1 MKKHRWCLC
10 SAFITIFLYC
20 IFINLSVSE
29 AGGKNIPPKAKK
41 EKYERIVDNDVVVD
55 YYNWL
60 KSENSPN
67 GKNSD
72 IINYLKAENKYT
84 ENYFL
89 SLKDQEEKLIK
100 EMKSRIVE
108 EDETYPKLF
117 DNYYYYRKFVKDG
130 NYFQVYRKKE
140 SLDAR
145 GEIVLDVNKL
155 ADGKAKGYKVDAIS
169 PSLNHN
175 LLAYAE
181 DSEGGEKYSISV
193 KDLEKG
199 SEYKNIVHHMKGNI
213 VWHGN
218 NKGFFYT
225 KLDEN
230 LRPTAVY
237 YHKLSKQQSEDVLVY
252 NENNASFLIN
262 ISFTSDKKYLIINTS
277 NNTENEIRI
286 LDIWKEDNF
295 TPSLLLSKK
304 EKQKYFIDHKE
315 GDFYLKINDK
325 GRNFR
330 LVKLKKSDFNHIE
343 NWVEIVPHSSSSMLL
358 GYSLSKK
365 YLVVNVMEGGN
376 TKIIVYNRDLA
387 RNDIAFEE
395 EVYNAHGY
403 FTTYDSNIVRI
414 DFSSFIT
421 PQSVL
426 EYDCEQKKL
435 HNRKTQK
442 VSGEYDQ
449 TKYKSEKIYITG
461 DDGVKIPVSLF
472 YRKDQFKKDGT
483 NSILLYGYG
492 GYGISS
498 FSKFDTSLFSLVDRG
513 FVYAIAHIR
522 GGSELGYKW
531 HEDAKLLNKKR
542 TFQDYINC
550 AEGLV
555 EKRYASS
562 EKIVGY
568 GISAGGM
575 LIGYVIN
582 ERPELLKVV
591 VTEVPS
597 VDTLNKMLDKNLMG
611 TPYHYS
617 ELGDPSIKK
626 YYEYIKSYAPYENI
640 KKQQYPAIYA
650 TAGFSDSRVP
660 YWQPTKWIAKL
671 REYNTSNNPI
681 LLYTEMHSGHFGQ
694 SGRYDDLQRKA
705 KMYIFIF
712 SNLGINVN

>member
-1 MKKHRWCLC
+1 MKKHKWLLWSTFFIVMSC
-10 SAFITIFLYC
+10 STFA
-20 IFINLSVSE
+20 NSGVSDVGE
-29 AGGKNIPPKAKK
+29 KNIPPKATK
-41 EKYERIVDNDVVVD
+41 EKYERIINGDVVVD
-55 YYNWL
+55 YYHWL
-60 KSENSPN
+60 KDENWPN
-67 GKNSD
+67 VKNTE
-72 IINYLKAENKYT
+72 IINHLKAENKYT

-89 SLKDQEEKLIK
+89 PLKDQEEKLIK
-100 EMKSRIVE
+100 EMKSRIIE
-108 EDETYPKLF
+108 EEETYPKQF
-117 DNYYYYRKFVKDG
+117 DNYYYYRKFIKGG
-130 NYFQVYRKKE
+130 NFFQVCRKKD

-145 GEIVLDVNKL
+145 EEIILDVNKL

-181 DSEGGEKYSISV
+181 DLEGGEKYSISV
-193 KDLEKG
+193 RDLKKG
-199 SEYKNIVHHMKGNI
+199 IEYKDIVQHMKGNI

-230 LRPTAVY
+230 LRPIAVY
-237 YHKLSKQQSEDVLVY
+237 YHELSKQQSEDLLVY
-252 NENNASFLIN
+252 KENNPSFLIN
-262 ISFTSDKKYLIINTS
+262 IGFTSDKKYLIINSS

-286 LDIWKEDNF
+286 LDIWKKDNF
-295 TPSLLLSKK
+295 APSLLLGKK

-315 GDFYLKINDK
+315 GEFYLKINDK
-325 GRNFR
+325 GKNFR
-330 LVKLKKSDFNHIE
+330 LVKLKHNDFNNIE
-343 NWVEIVPHSSSSMLL
+343 NWMEIIRHSNSSMLL

-376 TKIIVYNRDLA
+376 TKVTVYNRDLE

-403 FTTYDSNIVRI
+403 FTTYDSNLVRI

-426 EYDCEQKKL
+426 EYDCEQKRL

-442 VSGEYDQ
+442 VSGKYNQ
-449 TKYKSEKIYITG
+449 TKYKSEKVYITG
-461 DDGVKIPVSLF
+461 DDGIQIPVSLF
-472 YRKDQFKKDGT
+472 YRKDKFKKDGT
-483 NSILLYGYG
+483 NPLILYGYG
-492 GYGISS
+492 GYGTSS
-498 FSKFDTSLFSLVDRG
+498 FPKFDLSLFSLVDRG

-550 AEGLV
+550 AEGLI
-555 EKRYASS
+555 EKKYASS

-575 LIGYVIN
+575 LMGYVIN

-597 VDTLNKMLDKNLMG
+597 VDTLNKMLDKSLMG

-617 ELGDPSIKK
+617 ELGDPSIKE
-626 YYEYIKSYAPYENI
+626 YYDYIKSYTPYENI

-650 TAGFSDSRVP
+650 TAGLLDVRVP
-660 YWQPTKWIAKL
+660 YWQPAKWIAKL

-681 LLYTEMHSGHFGQ
+681 LLYTEMHGGHFGQ
-694 SGRYDDLQRKA
+694 SGRYDDLQQKA
-705 KMYIFIF
+705 KMYTFIF